1 MGEDAREPLPIRRL
15 QETLINRIAAGEVI
29 HRPASALKELVENCL
44 DAGATSIRV
53 TVKDGGLKL
62 LQIQDNG
69 YGIRK
74 ADLPILAERFTTSKL
89 STFSDLSKI
98 ATYGFRGEA
107 LASMSHVAH
116 LNVVTKTKTDTCA
129 WKASYSDGKLVEP
142 QPGQTP
148 DPKPCAGN
156 DGTIITIEDLFYNT
170 PTRLAALRSPSEE
183 YSRILDVLTKY
194 AIHNPNVAFIC
205 KKAGT
210 SAPDLATPS
219 ASSTSQAIR
228 MLYGHSIAKELLSAD
243 VSSLG
248 ENDKPESWKAEAH
261 FTNANYQSKKTI
273 FLLFI
278 NHRLVESSRMKRALE
293 AVYNGI
299 LPKVFTL
306 SPNQRS
312 LVIDPRSVDVNVHPT
327 KKEVHFLNEEA
338 IVERISDAILETLSS
353 KGESRIFEYQ
363 TLLTTG
369 GADNDRV
376 VPKKRKD
383 KEREHDDEPGT
394 EGAGIAPSA
403 TQAESRKKV
412 SSHLKVRTSLKDRTL
427 DSMFPVMNSSQIG
440 GSSRDRETEKA
451 ETSQSRDIKES
462 ECILT
467 SVQALRKNAIKG
479 KHRLLTEILEKHTF
493 VGIVDVN
500 QCLSLVQHS
509 ANLYLVN
516 HASLAEELFY
526 QLGLRQFGNISKMK
540 LEPPPPL
547 KTLISI
553 AIEAEDIPDDTPLK
567 KPQIVERIVDILMSR
582 REMLAE
588 YFSLEISPDG
598 FVASLPLLLR
608 DYTPNLDKVPSFL
621 MRLGPQVNW
630 TSEQEC
636 FESFLRELAHFYVP
650 GPAACF
656 NPSVPLT
663 EEQEVQ
669 NKAERWQIE
678 HALFPSMRRYLA
690 APQSLLDADVVQVAN
705 LPDLYKVFERC

>member
-1 MGEDAREPLPIRRL
+1 
-15 QETLINRIAAGEVI
+15 
-29 HRPASALKELVENCL
+29 
-44 DAGATSIRV
+44 
-53 TVKDGGLKL
+53 
-62 LQIQDNG
+62 
-69 YGIRK
+69 
-74 ADLPILAERFTTSKL
+74 
-89 STFSDLSKI
+89 
-98 ATYGFRGEA
+98 
-107 LASMSHVAH
+107 MSHVAH
-116 LNVVTKTKTDTCA
+116 LSVVTKTKTDTCA
-129 WKASYSDGKLVEP
+129 WKASYSDGKLVQP

-156 DGTIITIEDLFYNT
+156 DGTIITIEDLFHNT

-243 VSSLG
+243 VSSPG
-248 ENDKPESWKAEAH
+248 DQEKSESWKAEAH

-293 AVYNGI
+293 VVYNGI
-299 LPKVFTL
+299 LPKGSFPFIYL
-306 SPNQRS
+306 S

-327 KKEVHFLNEEA
+327 KKEVHFLNEET

-363 TLLTTG
+363 TLLTAG
-369 GADNDRV
+369 GTDNDHV
-376 VPKKRKD
+376 IPKKRKD
-383 KEREHDDEPGT
+383 KEREHDIEPGT
-394 EGAGIAPSA
+394 EGAGITPNA

-427 DSMFPVMNSSQIG
+427 DSMFPIMNSSQIG

-467 SVQALRKNAIKG
+467 SVQTLRKNAIKG

-509 ANLYLVN
+509 TNLYLVN

-526 QLGLRQFGNISKMK
+526 QLGL
-540 LEPPPPL
+540 P
-547 KTLISI
+547 
-553 AIEAEDIPDDTPLK
+553 EDIPDDTPLK
-567 KPQIVERIVDILMSR
+567 KPQIVERDVGRIL
-582 REMLAE
+582 L
-588 YFSLEISPDG
+588 FGHFPNG

-656 NPSVPLT
+656 DASIPLT

-678 HALFPSMRRYLA
+678 HVLFPSMRRYLA
-690 APQSLLDADVVQVAN
+690 APKSLLDADVVQVAN

>member
-1 MGEDAREPLPIRRL
+1 MGETISDPLPIRRL

-29 HRPASALKELVENCL
+29 HRPASALKELLENCL

-69 YGIRK
+69 CGIRR

-89 STFSDLSKI
+89 TSFSDLSKI

-107 LASMSHVAH
+107 LASMSHVSH
-116 LNVVTKTKTDTCA
+116 LSVVTKTKTETCA
-129 WKASYSDGKLVEP
+129 WKASYSYGKLVET

-156 DGTIITIEDLFYNT
+156 DGTTITIEDLFYNT
-170 PTRLAALRSPSEE
+170 PTRLSALRSPAEE

-194 AIHNPNVAFIC
+194 AIHNPGVAFIC

-210 SAPDLATPS
+210 AAPDLSTPS
-219 ASSTSQAIR
+219 SSSTTQAIG
-228 MLYGHSIAKELLSAD
+228 MLYGHSIAKELLSTET
-243 VSSLG
+243 SSST
-248 ENDKPESWKAEAH
+248 EPDTAEFWRAEVH

-293 AVYNGI
+293 ATYNGV
-299 LPKVFTL
+299 LPKGSFPFIYL
-306 SPNQRS
+306 S
-312 LVIDPRSVDVNVHPT
+312 LVLDPRSVDVNVHPT

-338 IVERISDAILETLSS
+338 ISEQIADALLQTLTS
-353 KGESRIFEYQ
+353 KGQSRVFQYQ
-363 TLLTTG
+363 TLLT
-369 GADNDRV
+369 GADTDRV
-376 VPKKRKD
+376 TSKKRKG
-383 KEREHDDEPGT
+383 KEPERDPDLGT
-394 EGAGIAPSA
+394 EGTLEPNS
-403 TQAESRKKV
+403 TQEESRKKV

-427 DSMFPVMNSSQIG
+427 DSMFPVMNPSQMEGSS
-440 GSSRDRETEKA
+440 SSRDVEKTEA
-451 ETSQSRDIKES
+451 AQSRDIRES

-467 SVQALRKNAIKG
+467 SVLNLRNATIKG
-479 KHRLLTEILEKHTF
+479 KHRALTEILERHTF

-500 QCLSLVQHS
+500 QCLSLLQHS
-509 ANLYLVN
+509 THLYLVN
-516 HASLAEELFY
+516 HAALGEELFY
-526 QLGLRQFGNISKMK
+526 QLGLRQFGNMSKLK

-547 KTLISI
+547 KALVTI
-553 AIEAEDIPDDTPLK
+553 AVQAEQLPDKTPLNK
-567 KPQIVERIVDILMSR
+567 DQIIDRIVNIIMSR
-582 REMLAE
+582 RDMLSE
-588 YFSLEISPDG
+588 YFSLTITSDG

-621 MRLGPQVNW
+621 MRLGPQVDW

-636 FESFLRELAHFYVP
+636 FRTFLRELARFYVP
-650 GPAACF
+650 GPVAPF
-656 NPSVPLT
+656 DPSGPQAQSQ
-663 EEQEVQ
+663 EQQQQER
-669 NKAERWQIE
+669 AERWQIE
-678 HALFPSMRRYLA
+678 HVVFPCMKRYLH
-690 APQSLLDADVVQVAN
+690 APKSLLDNDVVQVAN